1 MDAARLIQP
10 VLRTTVLVCGAHLLI
25 YLLTGRGL
33 VARVQA
39 LSARRHEPR
48 RERAQERLDAEPP
61 SDRVDEA
68 SWESFPAS
76 DPPAL
81 SAHRR

>member
-1 MDAARLIQP
+1 MGTAHAIHP
-10 VLRTTVLVCGAHLLI
+10 VLRTTVLVCGAHLVI

-39 LSARRHEPR
+39 WGARRHEPL

-61 SDRVDEA
+61 SDPVDEA

-76 DPPAL
+76 DPPAF